1 MGHTH
6 CGLFPIYLYSVQQ
19 LPQGQF
25 TVSIPRA
32 LAQALGI
39 TKGQQMVWVLVDG
52 ELTLKRL

>member
-1 MGHTH
+1 M
-6 CGLFPIYLYSVQQ
+6 SNRVKVQQ

-39 TKGQQMVWVLVDG
+39 TKGQEMVWVLVDG
-52 ELTLKRL
+52 ELTLKRAEL